1 MLEYAGYQSR
11 KTVDWN
17 SIGKE
22 ISTTVDQGLKA
33 REERKA
39 ADQKLLTDAGK
50 NLNSWETTQNKS
62 FDNVILGGLDQA
74 RNKSLEWD
82 KALRSGTMSRNEFQQ
97 KMMNLNTSF
106 DSLTQATKNFDQYIT
121 SVNEAQK
128 NGELSALGM
137 AKAKINMDAL
147 RLSQKTL
154 NVGDNGD
161 MFMVSDTNGTIQNV
175 KNWTNMNNI
184 VDVPIDVPKQVDD
197 VVSKWDFVTEEILGP
212 NGQKTISENPRL
224 NDAYQNAKENL
235 IGAIVDESNPSS
247 VVSVLL
253 DNSNLGYQ
261 TYFTGEDVTSLVE
274 KAAKIQEAKDKKQMT
289 AEEAKVFAENYKKNN
304 LIELVLN
311 NDGEI
316 MPVVTPK
323 MVLDARGVAE
333 SQIEEQLGWKQEV
346 ERGFAPG
353 GGGDGGSTKAD
364 ERAAATERKRANEY
378 SRGYVATMDA
388 FGIDPDTNKR
398 IKGKADFSGLDNRY
412 QYRRTSEGVEIW
424 KSGSFDEKG
433 IKDTK
438 KAVYKGLAKEPKEL
452 AKYSVY
458 GKSTAEAATNYEKGR
473 SQYRGAKGIAGN
485 TPKNKP
491 AATTIKAS
499 DIPAKAK
506 AAGYPTEEYRKLLQD
521 KGIKII

>member
-1 MLEYAGYQSR
+1 MPEYAGYQSR

-22 ISTTVDQGLKA
+22 ISTSVDQGLKA

-50 NLNSWETTQNKS
+50 NLSSWESTQNKS
-62 FDNVILGGLDQA
+62 FDNVILNGLDQA

-82 KALRSGTMSRNEFQQ
+82 KALRSGNISRNEFQQ

-161 MFMVSDTNGTIQNV
+161 MFMVSDTNGTTQNV

-197 VVSKWDFVTEEILGP
+197 VVSKWDFVTKEILGP

-235 IGAIVDESNPSS
+235 IGSIVDESNPSS

-289 AEEAKVFAENYKKNN
+289 AEEAKAFAENYKKNN

-316 MPVVTPK
+316 MPIVTPK
-323 MVLDARGVAE
+323 MIVDARGVAE
-333 SQIEEQLGWKQEV
+333 SQIEEQLGWKEEV
-346 ERGFAPG
+346 ERGFVPQKG
-353 GGGDGGSTKAD
+353 DGGGDGGSTNKNDYTLYKSMAD
-364 ERAAATERKRANEY
+364 AWASGDRAALNSLLK
-378 SRGYVATMDA
+378 
-388 FGIDPDTNKR
+388 NKR
-398 IKGKADFSGLDNRY
+398 Y
-412 QYRRTSEGVEIW
+412 
-424 KSGSFDEKG
+424 SF
-433 IKDTK
+433 
-438 KAVYKGLAKEPKEL
+438 
-452 AKYSVY
+452 
-458 GKSTAEAATNYEKGR
+458 
-473 SQYRGAKGIAGN
+473 
-485 TPKNKP
+485 
-491 AATTIKAS
+491 
-499 DIPAKAK
+499 
-506 AAGYPTEEYRKLLQD
+506 EYRKTEDGKTESRLIQINTDPITGKPVPVEVYPYTSNLSDLIPYFFGTGASAIAKGEKQRQLWLQNEGGNAGP
-521 KGIKII
+521 KQKAY

>member
-1 MLEYAGYQSR
+1 MPEYAGYQSR

-22 ISTTVDQGLKA
+22 ISTSVDQGLKA

-50 NLNSWETTQNKS
+50 NLSSWESTQNKS
-62 FDNVILGGLDQA
+62 FDNVILNGLDQA

-82 KALRSGTMSRNEFQQ
+82 KALRSGNISRNEFQQ

-161 MFMVSDTNGTIQNV
+161 MFMVSDTNGTTQNV

-197 VVSKWDFVTEEILGP
+197 VVSKWDFVTKEILGP

-235 IGAIVDESNPSS
+235 IGSIVDESNPSS

-289 AEEAKVFAENYKKNN
+289 PEEAKTFAENYKKNN

-323 MVLDARGVAE
+323 MIVDARGVAE
-333 SQIEEQLGWKQEV
+333 SQIEEQLGWKEQV

-353 GGGDGGSTKAD
+353 RGDGGGGGGSTAKNDYTLYKSMAD
-364 ERAAATERKRANEY
+364 AWASGDRATLNSLLK
-378 SRGYVATMDA
+378 
-388 FGIDPDTNKR
+388 NKR
-398 IKGKADFSGLDNRY
+398 Y
-412 QYRRTSEGVEIW
+412 
-424 KSGSFDEKG
+424 SF
-433 IKDTK
+433 
-438 KAVYKGLAKEPKEL
+438 
-452 AKYSVY
+452 
-458 GKSTAEAATNYEKGR
+458 
-473 SQYRGAKGIAGN
+473 
-485 TPKNKP
+485 
-491 AATTIKAS
+491 
-499 DIPAKAK
+499 
-506 AAGYPTEEYRKLLQD
+506 EYRKTEDGKTESRLIQKNKNEITGATETVEVYPYTSNLSDLIPYFFGTGASAIAKGEKQRQLWLQNEGGNAGP
-521 KGIKII
+521 KQKAY

>member
-1 MLEYAGYQSR
+1 MPEYAGYIAQESI
-11 KTVDWN
+11 DWL

-22 ISTTVDQGLKA
+22 ISKSVDQGLKA

-50 NLNSWETTQNKS
+50 NLSSWETTQNKS
-62 FDNVILGGLDQA
+62 FDTVVLNGLDQA
-74 RNKSLEWD
+74 RNKSLDWD

-184 VDVPIDVPKQVDD
+184 VDVPIDVPKQVDN
-197 VVSKWDFVTEEILGP
+197 VVSKWDFVTKEILGP
-212 NGQKTISENPRL
+212 NGQKIISENPRL

-235 IGAIVDESNPSS
+235 IGSIVDESNPSS

-274 KAAKIQEAKDKKQMT
+274 KAARIQEAKDKKQMT
-289 AEEAKVFAENYKKNN
+289 SEEAKAFAENYKKNN

-311 NDGEI
+311 NDGEV

-323 MVLDARGVAE
+323 MIVDARGVAE
-333 SQIEEQLGWKQEV
+333 SQIEEQLGWKEEV

-353 GGGDGGSTKAD
+353 GGDDGGGGGSTAKNDYTLYKSMAD
-364 ERAAATERKRANEY
+364 AWKRGDSAALDALLKNRRYKVQNKDGKSRVVQTNINEITGAEDTVEVYPYTSNLSDLIPFFFGTGAAA
-378 SRGYVATMDA
+378 
-388 FGIDPDTNKR
+388 I
-398 IKGKADFSGLDNRY
+398 
-412 QYRRTSEGVEIW
+412 
-424 KSGSFDEKG
+424 
-433 IKDTK
+433 
-438 KAVYKGLAKEPKEL
+438 
-452 AKYSVY
+452 
-458 GKSTAEAATNYEKGR
+458 
-473 SQYRGAKGIAGN
+473 AKGEKQRALWLKNEGGNAG
-485 TPKNKP
+485 TKP
-491 AATTIKAS
+491 AANAPTSKA
-499 DIPAKAK
+499 P
-506 AAGYPTEEYRKLLQD
+506 R
-521 KGIKII
+521 

>member
-1 MLEYAGYQSR
+1 MPEYAGYQSR

-22 ISTTVDQGLKA
+22 ISTSVDQGLKA

-50 NLNSWETTQNKS
+50 NLSSWESTQNKS
-62 FDNVILGGLDQA
+62 FDNVILNGLDQA

-82 KALRSGTMSRNEFQQ
+82 KALRSGNISRNEFQQ

-161 MFMVSDTNGTIQNV
+161 MFMVSDTNGTTQNV

-197 VVSKWDFVTEEILGP
+197 VVSKWDFVTKEILGP

-235 IGAIVDESNPSS
+235 IGSIVDESNPSS

-289 AEEAKVFAENYKKNN
+289 AEEAKAFAENYKKNN
-304 LIELVLN
+304 LIELILN

-323 MVLDARGVAE
+323 MIVDARGVAE
-333 SQIEEQLGWKQEV
+333 SQIEEQLGWKEEV
-346 ERGFAPG
+346 DRGFAPQG
-353 GGGDGGSTKAD
+353 GGGGSTRAD
-364 ERAAATERKRANEY
+364 DRAAATEQKRANEY

-388 FGIDPDTNKR
+388 FGIDPNTNKR
-398 IKGKADFSGLDNRY
+398 IKGKTDFSGLDNRY
-412 QYRRTSEGVEIW
+412 QYIRTSKGVQIW
-424 KSGSFDEKG
+424 KSGSFDENGKEN
-433 IKDTK
+433 K
-438 KAVYKGLAKEPKEL
+438 KKSVYVGLATTPKGLAEY
-452 AKYSVY
+452 AVY
-458 GKSTAEAATNYEKGR
+458 GKSTAEAETNYEKGR
-473 SQYRGAKGIAGN
+473 TQYRGAKGIGGN
-485 TPKNKP
+485 TSGNKP
-491 AATTIKAS
+491 AAQGAGD
-499 DIPAKAK
+499 DIFGNP
-506 AAGYPTEEYRKLLQD
+506 
-521 KGIKII
+521 

>member
-1 MLEYAGYQSR
+1 MPEYAGYQSR

-50 NLNSWETTQNKS
+50 NLSSWETTQNKS
-62 FDNVILGGLDQA
+62 FDTVVLNGLDQA

-333 SQIEEQLGWKQEV
+333 SQIEEQLGWKNEV

-353 GGGDGGSTKAD
+353 GGGGGSRVD
-364 ERAAATERKRANEY
+364 ERAEAKEQEQLNEFQ
-378 SRGYVATMDA
+378 RGYIATMDA
-388 FGIDPDTNKR
+388 FGIDPATNKR
-398 IKGKADFSGLDNRY
+398 IKGKTDFSGLDSNY
-412 QYRRTSEGVEIW
+412 QYVRTSEGVQVW
-424 KSGSFDEKG
+424 KSGSFDESGK
-433 IKDTK
+433 KTK
-438 KAVYKGLAKEPKEL
+438 KAEYVKLATTPKGLAEY
-452 AKYSVY
+452 AVY
-458 GKSTAEAATNYEKGR
+458 GKSPDEAKTNYDKGR
-473 SQYRGAKGIAGN
+473 SQYRGAKGLGGA
-485 TPKNKP
+485 TSENKP
-491 AATTIKAS
+491 AANAPTSKA
-499 DIPAKAK
+499 P
-506 AAGYPTEEYRKLLQD
+506 R
-521 KGIKII
+521 

>member
-1 MLEYAGYQSR
+1 MPEYAGYQSR

-22 ISTTVDQGLKA
+22 ISTSVDQGLKA

-50 NLNSWETTQNKS
+50 NLSSWESTQNKS
-62 FDNVILGGLDQA
+62 FDNVILNGLDQA
-74 RNKSLEWD
+74 RNKSLDWN
-82 KALRSGTMSRNEFQQ
+82 KALRTGAMSRNEYQQ

-154 NVGDNGD
+154 NIGDNGD
-161 MFMVSDTNGTIQNV
+161 MFMVSDTNGTTQNV

-212 NGQKTISENPRL
+212 NGQKTVSENPRL

-289 AEEAKVFAENYKKNN
+289 PEEAKVFAENYKKNN

-323 MVLDARGVAE
+323 MIVDARGVAE
-333 SQIEEQLGWKQEV
+333 SQIEEQLGWKEQV

-353 GGGDGGSTKAD
+353 GGGSTRAD
-364 ERAAATERKRANEY
+364 DRAAATEQKRANEY

-388 FGIDPDTNKR
+388 FGIDPNTNQR

-412 QYRRTSEGVEIW
+412 QYIRTQDGVQIW
-424 KSGSFDEKG
+424 GAGSFDENGRKN
-433 IKDTK
+433 KK
-438 KAVYKGLAKEPKEL
+438 KAVYKGLASTPKEL
-452 AKYSVY
+452 AKYAVY
-458 GKSTAEAATNYEKGR
+458 GKSTAEAETNYEKGR
-473 SQYRGAKGIAGN
+473 TQYRGAKGIGGS
-485 TPKNKP
+485 TETQQP
-491 AATTIKAS
+491 ASNA
-499 DIPAKAK
+499 
-506 AAGYPTEEYRKLLQD
+506 PTSRAPR
-521 KGIKII
+521 G

>member
-1 MLEYAGYQSR
+1 MLEYSGYQSR

-22 ISTTVDQGLKA
+22 ISTSVDQGLKA

-50 NLNSWETTQNKS
+50 NLSSWESTQNKS
-62 FDNVILGGLDQA
+62 FDNVILNGLDQA

-82 KALRSGTMSRNEFQQ
+82 KALRSGNISRNEFQQ

-161 MFMVSDTNGTIQNV
+161 MFMVSDTNGTTQNV

-197 VVSKWDFVTEEILGP
+197 VVSKWDFVTKEILGP

-235 IGAIVDESNPSS
+235 IGSIVDESNPSS

-289 AEEAKVFAENYKKNN
+289 PEEARVFAENYKKNN

-323 MVLDARGVAE
+323 MIVDARGVAE
-333 SQIEEQLGWKQEV
+333 SQIEEQLGWKEEV
-346 ERGFAPG
+346 ERGFAPSGKDG
-353 GGGDGGSTKAD
+353 GGGGGSTAKNDYTLYKSMAD
-364 ERAAATERKRANEY
+364 AWSSGDSAAL
-378 SRGYVATMDA
+378 DA
-388 FGIDPDTNKR
+388 LLKNKR
-398 IKGKADFSGLDNRY
+398 YKVENNGKGKSRVIQINKDPYSGKPVPVEVY
-412 QYRRTSEGVEIW
+412 PYTSNLSDLIPYFFGTGASAI
-424 KSGSFDEKG
+424 
-433 IKDTK
+433 
-438 KAVYKGLAKEPKEL
+438 
-452 AKYSVY
+452 
-458 GKSTAEAATNYEKGR
+458 
-473 SQYRGAKGIAGN
+473 AKGEKQRQLWLQNEGGNAGPN
-485 TPKNKP
+485 P
-491 AATTIKAS
+491 AANAPTSKA
-499 DIPAKAK
+499 P
-506 AAGYPTEEYRKLLQD
+506 R
-521 KGIKII
+521 

>member
-1 MLEYAGYQSR
+1 MPEYAGYQSR

-22 ISTTVDQGLKA
+22 ISTSVDQGLKA

-50 NLNSWETTQNKS
+50 NLSSWESTQNKS
-62 FDNVILGGLDQA
+62 FDNVILNGLDQA

-82 KALRSGTMSRNEFQQ
+82 KALRSGNISRNEFQQ

-161 MFMVSDTNGTIQNV
+161 MFMVSDTNGTTQNV

-197 VVSKWDFVTEEILGP
+197 VVSKWDFVTKEILGP

-235 IGAIVDESNPSS
+235 IGSIVDESNPSS

-289 AEEAKVFAENYKKNN
+289 PEEAKAFAENYKKNN
-304 LIELVLN
+304 LIELILN

-323 MVLDARGVAE
+323 MIVDARGVAE
-333 SQIEEQLGWKQEV
+333 SQIEEQLGWKEEV
-346 ERGFAPG
+346 DRGFAPQR
-353 GGGDGGSTKAD
+353 GDGGGKTDAQIEKESNENSAMIAGYKSTL
-364 ERAAATERKRANEY
+364 R
-378 SRGYVATMDA
+378 A
-388 FGIDPDTNKR
+388 FGIDENEIKQGKTVYNKNY
-398 IKGKADFSGLDNRY
+398 DFSGLSRSY
-412 QYRRTSEGVEIW
+412 QYIKVPGGVAIY
-424 KSGSFDEKG
+424 KTGNIMAKG
-433 IKDTK
+433 DKTGQFADFIAKNPRD
-438 KAVYKGLAKEPKEL
+438 LAQ
-452 AKYSVY
+452 YVY
-458 GKSTAEAATNYEKGR
+458 GGQDVAKSQMKYEKARNMYLQGT
-473 SQYRGAKGIAGN
+473 SPKGG
-485 TPKNKP
+485 NKP
-491 AATTIKAS
+491 AAKPKS
-499 DIPAKAK
+499 
-506 AAGYPTEEYRKLLQD
+506 GVNWGSEED
-521 KGIKII
+521 

>member
-1 MLEYAGYQSR
+1 MPEYAGYQSR

-22 ISTTVDQGLKA
+22 ISTSVDQGLKA

-50 NLNSWETTQNKS
+50 NLSSWESTQNKS
-62 FDNVILGGLDQA
+62 FDNVILNGLDQA
-74 RNKSLEWD
+74 RNKSLDWN
-82 KALRSGTMSRNEFQQ
+82 KALKSGAISRNEYQQ
-97 KMMNLNTSF
+97 RMMNLNTSF
-106 DSLTQATKNFDQYIT
+106 ESLTQATKNFDQYIT

-161 MFMVSDTNGTIQNV
+161 MFMVSDTNGTTQNV

-289 AEEAKVFAENYKKNN
+289 PEEAKAFAENYKKNN

-316 MPVVTPK
+316 MPIVTPK
-323 MVLDARGVAE
+323 MIVDARGVAE
-333 SQIEEQLGWKQEV
+333 SQIEEQLGWKEQV

-353 GGGDGGSTKAD
+353 GGDGGKTDAQIEKESNENSAMIAGYKSTL
-364 ERAAATERKRANEY
+364 R
-378 SRGYVATMDA
+378 A
-388 FGIDPDTNKR
+388 FGIDENEIKQGKTVYNKNY
-398 IKGKADFSGLDNRY
+398 DFSGLSRSY
-412 QYRRTSEGVEIW
+412 QYIKVPGGVAIY
-424 KSGSFDEKG
+424 KTGNIMAKG
-433 IKDTK
+433 DKTGQFADFIAKNPRD
-438 KAVYKGLAKEPKEL
+438 LAQ
-452 AKYSVY
+452 YVY
-458 GKSTAEAATNYEKGR
+458 GGQDVAKSQMKYEKARNMYLQGT
-473 SQYRGAKGIAGN
+473 SPKGGN
-485 TPKNKP
+485 TP
-491 AATTIKAS
+491 AANAPTTKA
-499 DIPAKAK
+499 P
-506 AAGYPTEEYRKLLQD
+506 R
-521 KGIKII
+521 

>member
-1 MLEYAGYQSR
+1 MPEYSGYQSR

-22 ISTTVDQGLKA
+22 ISTSVDQGLKA

-50 NLNSWETTQNKS
+50 NLSSWESTQNKS
-62 FDNVILGGLDQA
+62 FDNVILNGLDQA

-82 KALRSGTMSRNEFQQ
+82 KALRSGNISRNEFQQ

-161 MFMVSDTNGTIQNV
+161 MFMVSDTNGTTQNV

-197 VVSKWDFVTEEILGP
+197 VVSKWDFVTKEILGP

-235 IGAIVDESNPSS
+235 IGSIVDESNPSS

-289 AEEAKVFAENYKKNN
+289 PEEAKAFAENYKKNN

-323 MVLDARGVAE
+323 MIVDARGVAE
-333 SQIEEQLGWKQEV
+333 SQIEEQLGWKEQV

-353 GGGDGGSTKAD
+353 GGDDGGGGGSTAKNDYTLYKSMAD
-364 ERAAATERKRANEY
+364 AWASGDSAAL
-378 SRGYVATMDA
+378 DA
-388 FGIDPDTNKR
+388 LLKNKR
-398 IKGKADFSGLDNRY
+398 YKVENNGKGKSRVT
-412 QYRRTSEGVEIW
+412 Q
-424 KSGSFDEKG
+424 
-433 IKDTK
+433 
-438 KAVYKGLAKEPKEL
+438 
-452 AKYSVY
+452 
-458 GKSTAEAATNYEKGR
+458 TNTDPITGR
-473 SQYRGAKGIAGN
+473 SVTVEVYPYTSNLSDLIPFFFGTGASAIAKGEKQRQLWLQNEGGNAG
-485 TPKNKP
+485 PKQ
-491 AATTIKAS
+491 KA
-499 DIPAKAK
+499 
-506 AAGYPTEEYRKLLQD
+506 Y
-521 KGIKII
+521 

>member
-1 MLEYAGYQSR
+1 MPEYAGYQSR

-22 ISTTVDQGLKA
+22 ISTSVDQGLKA

-50 NLNSWETTQNKS
+50 NLSSWESTQNKS
-62 FDNVILGGLDQA
+62 FDNVILNGLDQA

-82 KALRSGTMSRNEFQQ
+82 KALRSGNISRNEFQQ

-161 MFMVSDTNGTIQNV
+161 MFMVSDTNGTTQNV

-197 VVSKWDFVTEEILGP
+197 VVSKWDFVTKEILGP
-212 NGQKTISENPRL
+212 NGQKTVLENPRL

-289 AEEAKVFAENYKKNN
+289 AEEAKAFAENYKKNN

-323 MVLDARGVAE
+323 MIVDARGVAE
-333 SQIEEQLGWKQEV
+333 SQIEEQLGWKEQV
-346 ERGFAPG
+346 ERGFAPQR
-353 GGGDGGSTKAD
+353 GDGGKTDAQIEKESNENSAMIAGYKSTL
-364 ERAAATERKRANEY
+364 R
-378 SRGYVATMDA
+378 A
-388 FGIDPDTNKR
+388 FGIDENEIKQGKTVYNKNY
-398 IKGKADFSGLDNRY
+398 DFSGLSRSY
-412 QYRRTSEGVEIW
+412 QYIKVPDGVAIY
-424 KSGSFDEKG
+424 KTGNIMAKG
-433 IKDTK
+433 DKTGQFADFIAKNPRD
-438 KAVYKGLAKEPKEL
+438 LAQ
-452 AKYSVY
+452 YVY
-458 GKSTAEAATNYEKGR
+458 GGQDVAKSQMKYEKARNMYLQGT
-473 SQYRGAKGIAGN
+473 SPKGG
-485 TPKNKP
+485 NKP
-491 AATTIKAS
+491 AANAPTSKA
-499 DIPAKAK
+499 PR
-506 AAGYPTEEYRKLLQD
+506 G
-521 KGIKII
+521 

>member
-50 NLNSWETTQNKS
+50 NLSSWETTQNKS
-62 FDNVILGGLDQA
+62 FDTVVLNGLDQA

-289 AEEAKVFAENYKKNN
+289 PEEAKAFAENYKKNN

-333 SQIEEQLGWKQEV
+333 SQIEEQLGWKNEV
-346 ERGFAPG
+346 ERGFAPSDGGG
-353 GGGDGGSTKAD
+353 GGGDGGSTAKNDYTLYKNMAD
-364 ERAAATERKRANEY
+364 AWASGDRAALTALLK
-378 SRGYVATMDA
+378 
-388 FGIDPDTNKR
+388 NKR
-398 IKGKADFSGLDNRY
+398 YSFQYRKKEDGTTESRLVQKNKNEITGNEDIVQVYPYTSDLSDFIPYFFGTGPTAIAKGKKQRDLWLQN
-412 QYRRTSEGVEIW
+412 EGGNAGTKPNAKS
-424 KSGSFDEKG
+424 KSGVNWGGE
-433 IKDTK
+433 
-438 KAVYKGLAKEPKEL
+438 
-452 AKYSVY
+452 
-458 GKSTAEAATNYEKGR
+458 
-473 SQYRGAKGIAGN
+473 
-485 TPKNKP
+485 
-491 AATTIKAS
+491 
-499 DIPAKAK
+499 
-506 AAGYPTEEYRKLLQD
+506 
-521 KGIKII
+521 

>member
-1 MLEYAGYQSR
+1 MPEYAGYQSR

-22 ISTTVDQGLKA
+22 ISTSVDQGLKA

-50 NLNSWETTQNKS
+50 NLSSWESTQNKS
-62 FDNVILGGLDQA
+62 FDNVILNGLDQA

-82 KALRSGTMSRNEFQQ
+82 KALRSGNISRNEFQQ

-161 MFMVSDTNGTIQNV
+161 MFMVSDTNGTTQNV

-197 VVSKWDFVTEEILGP
+197 VVSKWDFVTKEILGP

-289 AEEAKVFAENYKKNN
+289 AEEAKAFAENYKKNN

-323 MVLDARGVAE
+323 MIVDARGVAE
-333 SQIEEQLGWKQEV
+333 SQIEEQLGWKEQV

-353 GGGDGGSTKAD
+353 GGDDGGGGGSTAKNDYTLYKSMAD
-364 ERAAATERKRANEY
+364 AWASGDRAALNSLLK
-378 SRGYVATMDA
+378 
-388 FGIDPDTNKR
+388 NKR
-398 IKGKADFSGLDNRY
+398 Y
-412 QYRRTSEGVEIW
+412 
-424 KSGSFDEKG
+424 SF
-433 IKDTK
+433 
-438 KAVYKGLAKEPKEL
+438 
-452 AKYSVY
+452 
-458 GKSTAEAATNYEKGR
+458 
-473 SQYRGAKGIAGN
+473 
-485 TPKNKP
+485 
-491 AATTIKAS
+491 
-499 DIPAKAK
+499 
-506 AAGYPTEEYRKLLQD
+506 EYRKTEDGKTESRLIQKNKNEITGAPEPVEVYPYTSNLSDLIPYFFGTGASAIAKGEKQRQLWLQNEGGNAGP
-521 KGIKII
+521 KQKAY

>member
-1 MLEYAGYQSR
+1 MLEYSGYQSR

-22 ISTTVDQGLKA
+22 ISTSVDQGLKA

-50 NLNSWETTQNKS
+50 NLSSWESTQNKS
-62 FDNVILGGLDQA
+62 FDNVILNGLDQA

-82 KALRSGTMSRNEFQQ
+82 KALRSGNISRNEFQQ

-106 DSLTQATKNFDQYIT
+106 ESLTQATKNFDQYIT

-161 MFMVSDTNGTIQNV
+161 MFMVSDTNGTTQNV

-197 VVSKWDFVTEEILGP
+197 VVSKWDFVTKEILGP

-235 IGAIVDESNPSS
+235 IGSIVDESNPSS

-289 AEEAKVFAENYKKNN
+289 PEEAKAFAENYKKNN
-304 LIELVLN
+304 LIELILN

-323 MVLDARGVAE
+323 MIVDARGVAE
-333 SQIEEQLGWKQEV
+333 SQIEEQLGWKEEV

-353 GGGDGGSTKAD
+353 GGGGGGKTDAQIEKQSNENSAMIAGYKATL
-364 ERAAATERKRANEY
+364 R
-378 SRGYVATMDA
+378 A
-388 FGIDPDTNKR
+388 FGIDENEIKQGKTVYNKNY
-398 IKGKADFSGLDNRY
+398 DFSGLSRSY
-412 QYRRTSEGVEIW
+412 QYIKVPGGVAIY
-424 KSGSFDEKG
+424 KTGNIMAKG
-433 IKDTK
+433 DKTGQFADFIAKNPRD
-438 KAVYKGLAKEPKEL
+438 LAQ
-452 AKYSVY
+452 YVY
-458 GKSTAEAATNYEKGR
+458 GGQDVAKSQMKYEKARNMYLQGT
-473 SQYRGAKGIAGN
+473 SPKGGN
-485 TPKNKP
+485 TP
-491 AATTIKAS
+491 AANAPTTKA
-499 DIPAKAK
+499 P
-506 AAGYPTEEYRKLLQD
+506 R
-521 KGIKII
+521 